1 MGADCGQVG
10 AIAIMESRRRNA
22 KNSIITAG
30 VLGV

>member
-1 MGADCGQVG
+1 MDAGCRQVG

-30 VLGV
+30 LLGV

>member
-1 MGADCGQVG
+1 MGADGRQVG